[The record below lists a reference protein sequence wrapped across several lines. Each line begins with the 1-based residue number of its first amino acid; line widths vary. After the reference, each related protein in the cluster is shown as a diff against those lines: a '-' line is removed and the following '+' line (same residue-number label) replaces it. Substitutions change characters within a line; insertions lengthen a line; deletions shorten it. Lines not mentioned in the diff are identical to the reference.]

1 MYRIIQVMVAVGAVA
16 VVGGALFVDLHPQ
29 AQEPVEEESQ
39 DVTESELELFVDVYC
54 AMQSDHDLTIDAV
67 LAQRGTSLE
76 EFRNIE
82 RRIQRQRRLVKRV
95 REALLDHAK
104 AQAGSFSNPT
114 AQARRDKVADP

>member
-1 MYRIIQVMVAVGAVA
+1 MVAVGAVA
-16 VVGGALFVDLHPQ
+16 VVGGTLLVDLRPQ

-54 AMQSDHDLTIDAV
+54 AMQADHDLTIDAV

-76 EFRNIE
+76 EFRSIE
-82 RRIQRQRRLVKRV
+82 RRVQGRGRLVKRV

-114 AQARRDKVADP
+114 AQARRDQAADP